1 MAVLEK
7 AFAVALTIPDNEA
20 FTALETLRR
29 LGFALGSVRRADIWS
44 FEVDAAASETLAE
57 TIATIETVFNP
68 NKHEIAERPGAR
80 PQAGEVW
87 IAPFDEVAVR
97 SVGRG
102 ALPGVHAVLRRVAWQ
117 LLDETGRIVDPPV
130 LERAVETFLCNPA
143 FQKAI
148 R

>member
-29 LGFALGSVRRADIWS
+29 LGFALGGVRRADIWS
-44 FEVDAAASETLAE
+44 IEVDAAASETLAE
-57 TIATIETVFNP
+57 TIAAIETSFNP

-87 IAPFDEVAVR
+87 IAPFEEVAVR

-102 ALPGVHAVLRRVAWQ
+102 SIPGVHAVRRRVAWQ
-117 LLDETGRIVDPPV
+117 LIDEAGRIVDPPV

>member
-1 MAVLEK
+1 MALVK
-7 AFAVALTIPDNEA
+7 RAFAVALTIPDNEA

-29 LGFALGSVRRADIWS
+29 LGFALGDVRRADIWS
-44 FEVDAAASETLAE
+44 FEVDASASAALAE

-68 NKHEIAERPGAR
+68 NKHELAERPGAR
-80 PQAGEVW
+80 PLAAEVW
-87 IAPFDEVAVR
+87 IAPSDDVAAG

-102 ALPGVHAVLRRVAWQ
+102 AIPGVHGVRRRVAWQ
-117 LLDETGRIVDPPV
+117 LLDETGSIVDPPV
-130 LERAVETFLCNPA
+130 LDRAVETFLCNPA

>member
-1 MAVLEK
+1 MAVSER

-29 LGFALGSVRRADIWS
+29 LGFALGGLRRADIWS
-44 FEVDAAASETLAE
+44 FEVDAAASTGLAE

-68 NKHEIAERPGAR
+68 NKHELTERPNAR

-87 IAPFDEVAVR
+87 IAPADDVAAG
-97 SVGRG
+97 SVGRSSI
-102 ALPGVHAVLRRVAWQ
+102 PGVRAVRRRVAWQ
-117 LLDETGRIVDPPV
+117 LLDETGRIVEPPV

>member
-1 MAVLEK
+1 MEVLEK

-29 LGFALGSVRRADIWS
+29 LGFVLGGVRRADIWS
-44 FEVDAAASETLAE
+44 FEVDAPAAAALAD
-57 TIATIETVFNP
+57 TIATIETLFNP

-87 IAPFDEVAVR
+87 IAPFDDPGVG
-97 SVGRG
+97 SIGRG
-102 ALPGVHAVLRRVAWQ
+102 SIPGVHAVRRRVAWQ
-117 LLDETGRIVDPPV
+117 LLDESGSIVAPNV

-148 R
+148 G

>member
-1 MAVLEK
+1 MVVLER

-29 LGFALGSVRRADIWS
+29 LGFALGGVRRADIWA
-44 FEVDAAASETLAE
+44 FEVDAAASAALAQ
-57 TIATIETVFNP
+57 TVATIETVFNP
-68 NKHEIAERPGAR
+68 NKHELAERPGAR
-80 PQAGEVW
+80 PRAGEVW
-87 IAPFDEVAVR
+87 IAPSDDAAAG

-102 ALPGVHAVLRRVAWQ
+102 SIPGVRAVRRRVAWQ
-117 LLDETGRIVDPPV
+117 LLDETGNIVEPLV
-130 LERAVETFLCNPA
+130 LECAVETFLCNPA

>member
-1 MAVLEK
+1 MAPLER

-29 LGFALGSVRRADIWS
+29 LGFALGGVRRADIWS
-44 FEVDAAASETLAE
+44 FEVDATASAALAE
-57 TIATIETVFNP
+57 TIASIETVFNP
-68 NKHEIAERPGAR
+68 NKHELTERPGAR

-87 IAPFDEVAVR
+87 IAPSDDAGVSSLGRGSIPGVRAVR
-97 SVGRG
+97 
-102 ALPGVHAVLRRVAWQ
+102 RRVAWQ
-117 LLDETGRIVDPPV
+117 LLDETGSIVEPPV
-130 LERAVETFLCNPA
+130 LERATETFLCNPA

>member
-1 MAVLEK
+1 MPAVER

-29 LGFALGSVRRADIWS
+29 LGFALGGVRRADIWA
-44 FEVDAAASETLAE
+44 FEVDAAASAALAQ
-57 TIATIETVFNP
+57 TVATIETVFNP
-68 NKHEIAERPGAR
+68 NKHELAERPGAR

-87 IAPFDEVAVR
+87 IAPADDTAVG

-102 ALPGVHAVLRRVAWQ
+102 SIPGVRAVRRRVAWQ
-117 LLDETGRIVDPPV
+117 LLDDTGNSVEPHV

>member
-29 LGFALGSVRRADIWS
+29 LGFALGDVRRADIWS
-44 FEVDAAASETLAE
+44 FEVDAAAADTLAE

-87 IAPFDEVAVR
+87 IAPFDEAAVR
-97 SVGRG
+97 SVGRRSI
-102 ALPGVHAVLRRVAWQ
+102 AGVHAVRRLVAWQ
-117 LLDETGRIVDPPV
+117 LLDASGSIVDRLV
-130 LERAVETFLCNPA
+130 LDRAVETFLCNPA

>member
-1 MAVLEK
+1 MEVLEK

-29 LGFALGSVRRADIWS
+29 LGFVLGGVRRADIWS
-44 FEVDAAASETLAE
+44 FEVDAPAAAALAD
-57 TIATIETVFNP
+57 TIATIETLFNP

-87 IAPFDEVAVR
+87 IAPLDEAAAA
-97 SVGRG
+97 SVGRRSI
-102 ALPGVHAVLRRVAWQ
+102 PGVHAVRRRVAWQ
-117 LLDETGRIVDPPV
+117 LFDETGSIVEPLV